1 MTSEARG
8 VSEAIHSP
16 AQFPI
21 PIPGH
26 RHGRG
31 GHAQASSRLR
41 LAHPCGQHHRE
52 VGVVEAT
59 RPTCAWNQG
68 QTQGQ
73 TSTAGDT
80 SNSNQGVLLTDQAR
94 RLAHHQREG
103 LAQQPQPQVEGSR
116 RIPGD
121 QRELGPGTVA
131 HHSEPTPA
139 RPFNLAAYLDPHE
152 RATENATQR
161 AGEGASNPSAHP
173 VQIQALTRSRRRLET

>member
-21 PIPGH
+21 AIPGH

-31 GHAQASSRLR
+31 GHAQASSAFG

-59 RPTCAWNQG
+59 SPTRRSQG

-73 TSTAGDT
+73 TSPAGDT
-80 SNSNQGVLLTDQAR
+80 SNPHQGDLLTDQAR
-94 RLAHHQREG
+94 RLAYHQREG
-103 LAQQPQPQVEGSR
+103 LAQQLQAQIEGSR

-121 QRELGPGTVA
+121 QGEVGLGTVA

-139 RPFNLAAYLDPHE
+139 RPFNLAAYLDPLE

-161 AGEGASNPSAHP
+161 AGEGASNPSALP
-173 VQIQALTRSRRRLET
+173 VQIQALTHSRWSVDP